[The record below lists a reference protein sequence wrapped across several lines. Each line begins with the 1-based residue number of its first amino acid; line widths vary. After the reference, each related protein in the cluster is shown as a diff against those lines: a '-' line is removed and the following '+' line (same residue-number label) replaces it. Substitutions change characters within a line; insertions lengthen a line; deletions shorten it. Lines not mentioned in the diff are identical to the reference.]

1 MKCQIKIM
9 MSNFYQKLPTMLAM
23 KFVLLIIP
31 NVIVKGI
38 KIKIKNCQQFYQKYD
53 MWLYSNINIDG
64 NILSSFF
71 YRKFHT

>member
-53 MWLYSNINIDG
+53 M
-64 NILSSFF
+64 
-71 YRKFHT
+71 

>member
-1 MKCQIKIM
+1 

-23 KFVLLIIP
+23 KFVLSIIP
-31 NVIVKGI
+31 DGIAKEI
-38 KIKIKNCQQFYQKYD
+38 KIKIKNYQQFYQKYD
-53 MWLYSNINIDG
+53 LSLYSNINIDE

>member
-1 MKCQIKIM
+1 
-9 MSNFYQKLPTMLAM
+9 
-23 KFVLLIIP
+23 VLLIIP